1 MRVRSARVVAF
12 LASITILAA
21 CAAMLSGH
29 ALAAGVYRVVNVGP
43 NDMLNIRSGPSPAYP
58 VLGAAPPSAGGLLE
72 LGPCLQK
79 WCNIQYGAVIGWVNG
94 RFLAVDPNP
103 PPPSSQS
110 AQAVATVSA
119 SHVLPD
125 GTLETRLSDGSV
137 RRRLPTGGTET
148 ILPDGRKLEYKYI
161 NVQQAGPPPLPLPPA
176 YANWERSLGDR
187 LLTVLQ
193 NVLTPAEVNAYLAT
207 EAGKTPVQLIDWRL
221 ESVQFLTRPNS

>member
-1 MRVRSARVVAF
+1 MRADCLSSV
-12 LASITILAA
+12 LASR
-21 CAAMLSGH
+21 G
-29 ALAAGVYRVVNVGP
+29 
-43 NDMLNIRSGPSPAYP
+43 
-58 VLGAAPPSAGGLLE
+58 
-72 LGPCLQK
+72 

-94 RFLAVDPNP
+94 RILAVDPNP

-207 EAGKTPVQLIDWRL
+207 EAGKNPGATDRLASRERPVSDASEFLNGGDFSCS
-221 ESVQFLTRPNS
+221 SVSD